1 MKPTKCRAKQEKIM
15 QEERNK
21 RKRKKKGKEKVATT
35 VLLLKLKNYLEIF
48 VSAHF

>member
-21 RKRKKKGKEKVATT
+21 RKRKKKGKRKGRHYCVTFKT
-35 VLLLKLKNYLEIF
+35 QKL
-48 VSAHF
+48 S